1 MYNQKIMEIF
11 ANPKNVGMI
20 KGADGVGEAE
30 DAVCGDIV
38 KVYFK
43 LENDVISEA
52 KFKAFGGVLTI
63 ASAYALTE
71 IVKNKT
77 IEEAELIQNQ
87 EIVDYLEGVSEDKM
101 YSIELAKSA
110 FMNAI
115 DEYKKTLEKEL
126 KKIENK
132 K

>member
-30 DAVCGDIV
+30 DAVCGDII
-38 KVYFK
+38 KVYFRI
-43 LENDVISEA
+43 ENDVISEA

-71 IVKNKT
+71 VVKNKT
-77 IEEAELIQNQ
+77 IEEAESLQSQ
-87 EIVDYLEGVSEDKM
+87 EIVDYLDGVVEDKM
-101 YSIELAKSA
+101 YSVELARNA
-110 FMNAI
+110 FINAI
-115 DEYKKTLEKEL
+115 DEYKKNLEKEL